1 MTFGIDRIWRR
12 KAIESL
18 LPYRPQ
24 KLLDVATGTGDLA
37 ILAAKILKPQQVVGI
52 DLSEGMLAIGRQK
65 IEAKQLDHKIVMT
78 CQDCLNLQFPDQSFD
93 AITVAFGVR
102 NFENLEKGFAEMY
115 RVLKPGGVL
124 MVLELSTPQ
133 QFPIKQLY
141 NLYSERVIP
150 AIGQIISKDRS
161 AYDYLNK
168 SVKAVP
174 QGNEMASIFSKVGFK
189 QVSFKTYTLG
199 VCSNYIGVK

>member
-65 IEAKQLDHKIVMT
+65 IEAKQLDHQIVMT

>member
-65 IEAKQLDHKIVMT
+65 IEAKQLDHQIVMT

-189 QVSFKTYTLG
+189 QVSFKTYTFG
-199 VCSNYIGVK
+199 ACSNYIGVK